1 MLDSPMSTR
10 IHLTLA
16 VGDYES
22 IRALKEGSVKPD
34 GIELSV
40 LTDMT
45 SDVRHWRMLRNREF
59 DVAELSMSNY
69 LMAKYTGLQFTA
81 IPVFLH
87 RRFRH
92 GFVFLNASKGI
103 AKPRDLIGKN
113 VGLRNFQATANLWIR
128 GILEHEYG
136 VPHRSI
142 NWFKQ
147 DDEEVDWV
155 PPADLKLQRVRP
167 GESVEKM
174 LVRGE
179 LDALIHPDVIQPIL
193 DKDQRV
199 TRLFPNYRDLEI
211 DYYKRTGIFPIMHT
225 TAIKQ
230 EVVDKYPW
238 VPINLMQ
245 AFEES
250 KQTAY
255 KHMENP
261 RIVPLAWFRHFQ
273 EEQEEILGSDP
284 WIYGLGEINQ
294 KALQTLMQY
303 SQEQGLL
310 GRKMALDELFV
321 NTAAHS

>member
-1 MLDSPMSTR
+1 MSKR

-45 SDVRHWRMLRNREF
+45 SDIRHWRMLRNREF

-69 LMAKYTGLQFTA
+69 LMAKYTGLPFIA

-92 GFVFLNASKGI
+92 SFIYINT
-103 AKPRDLIGKN
+103 AKNITKPTDLIGKK

-128 GILEHEYG
+128 GILEHEHG

-147 DDEEVDWV
+147 DEEEVDWTS
-155 PPADLKLQRVRP
+155 PADLKIQRIAP
-167 GESVEKM
+167 GKSIEKM
-174 LVRGE
+174 LLEGD
-179 LDALIHPDVIQPIL
+179 LDALIHPELIQPIL
-193 DKDQRV
+193 DKDIRV
-199 TRLFPNYRDLEI
+199 TRLFRNYRELEI
-211 DYYKRTGIFPIMHT
+211 DYYKRTGIFPIMHAA
-225 TAIKQ
+225 AIKQ
-230 EVVDKYPW
+230 ALVDKYPW

-250 KQTAY
+250 KKAAY
-255 KHMENP
+255 KRMENP
-261 RIVPLAWFRHFQ
+261 RIVPLAWFRYFQ
-273 EEQEEILGSDP
+273 EEEEEILGSDP
-284 WIYGLGEINQ
+284 WVYGLGEVNQ
-294 KALQTLMQY
+294 KALATLMQY

-310 GRKMALDELFV
+310 GRKMGLDELFV
-321 NTAAHS
+321 NTEAHS

>member
-1 MLDSPMSTR
+1 MSKR

-22 IRALKEGSVKPD
+22 IRALKEGSIKPD

-45 SDVRHWRMLRNREF
+45 SDIRHWRMLRNDEF
-59 DVAELSMSNY
+59 DVAELSVSNY
-69 LMAKYTGLQFTA
+69 LMAKYTGLPFIA

-92 GFVFLNASKGI
+92 SFIYINT
-103 AKPRDLIGKN
+103 AKNITKPTDLIDKK

-128 GILEHEYG
+128 GILEHEHG

-147 DDEEVDWV
+147 DEEEVDWT
-155 PPADLKLQRVRP
+155 PPADLKIQRIAP
-167 GESVEKM
+167 GKSVEKM
-174 LVRGE
+174 LVEGE
-179 LDALIHPDVIQPIL
+179 LDALIHPELIRPIL
-193 DKDQRV
+193 NKDKRV

-211 DYYKRTGIFPIMHT
+211 DYYKRTGIFPIMHAA
-225 TAIKQ
+225 AIKQ
-230 EVVDKYPW
+230 EIVDKYPW

-250 KQTAY
+250 KKAAY
-255 KHMENP
+255 KRMENP
-261 RIVPLAWFRHFQ
+261 RIVPLAWFRYFQ
-273 EEQEEILGSDP
+273 EEEEEILGSDP
-284 WIYGLGEINQ
+284 WVYGLGEINK
-294 KALQTLMQY
+294 KALETLMQY

-310 GRKMALDELFV
+310 GRKMSLDELFV
-321 NTAAHS
+321 NTEAHS